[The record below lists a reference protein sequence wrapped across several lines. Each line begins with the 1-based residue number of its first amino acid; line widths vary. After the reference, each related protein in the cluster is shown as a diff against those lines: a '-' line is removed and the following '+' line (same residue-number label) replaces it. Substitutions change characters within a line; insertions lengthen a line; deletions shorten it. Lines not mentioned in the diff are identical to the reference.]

1 MEAETKMTARTWP
14 LSGNEEETLMVDY
27 GISGKVAAVTGAGKG
42 IGRET
47 AIQLAK
53 QGAAVALI
61 GRSMASISQVEKE
74 IRGLIS
80 DAGAASEVCCIECD
94 VACEESVFAAVDTII
109 KKFGR
114 LDILVNNAG
123 VEADREPG
131 QMGGDIL
138 MKTSLEQYHRVLDTN
153 LIGHYNFLR
162 AVIPHMQSR
171 KFGRIV
177 NVSSVTAY
185 NGGVGSA
192 AYVASKAGIIVQ
204 TKAFARQFGP
214 DNILINNVCPGMIDT
229 PMHATTPKENFELVA
244 RMSPLRRI
252 GQPIDVAKLILFLVQ
267 EELYMTGDTIDV
279 DGGGAMR

>member
-1 MEAETKMTARTWP
+1 
-14 LSGNEEETLMVDY
+14 MVDY

-61 GRSMASISQVEKE
+61 GRSMSSLSLVEEE
-74 IRGLIS
+74 IRAFS
-80 DAGAASEVCCIECD
+80 NDVSSVECD
-94 VACEESVFAAVDTII
+94 VSCEESVNRAVGDII
-109 KKFGR
+109 NKSGR
-114 LDILVNNAG
+114 IDILVNNAG
-123 VEADREPG
+123 IEADREPG

-138 MKTSLEQYHRVLDTN
+138 MTTSVEQYHKVLDTN

-162 AVIPHMQSR
+162 AVIPHMQEQ

-177 NVSSVTAY
+177 NVSSVTAF

-214 DNILINNVCPGMIDT
+214 DNIIINTVCPGMIDT
-229 PMHATTPKENFELVA
+229 PMHATTPKENFETVA
-244 RMSPLRRI
+244 RMVPLRRV
-252 GQPIDVAKLILFLVQ
+252 GKPADVAKLILFLAQ
-267 EELYMTGDTIDV
+267 EDLYMAGETIAV
-279 DGGGAMR
+279 DGGGSMR